1 MGTLV
6 SHLLF
11 SSSSFQSAP
20 KRKMKFIV
28 IAALLAMA
36 AASPVK
42 REALDEKK
50 PVAILRSV
58 SETSE
63 DGAYYYAFESE
74 DGTEVEDPE
83 TGLISK
89 ATVMFK
95 EGSYTYT
102 WEGVPYTITYTSD
115 NRGHLAAGAHLPVAP
130 EVPAV

>member
-20 KRKMKFIV
+20 KHKMKFIV

-74 DGTEVEDPE
+74 DGTKVEERGVPREVEVVDE
-83 TGLISK
+83 KTGLTSR
-89 ATVMFK
+89 ATVIEK
-95 EGSYTYT
+95 TGTYTYV
-102 WEGVPYTITYTSD
+102 WENVPYTISYS
-115 NRGHLAAGAHLPVAP
+115 
-130 EVPAV
+130 